1 MKQKLLIKTTSIK
14 SFLELFHKE
23 EVIKEIQLGDT
34 WHPSSGFI
42 DENILEGKNKI
53 QDILEFPYGFKGL
66 VCFEGIIG
74 NLKVKYKALEEEYEQ
89 YEIIGNN
96 KEIREIEN
104 KIIKLN
110 SYKPKSFKYSII
122 KL

>member
-14 SFLELFHKE
+14 SFLALFDKE
-23 EVIKEIQLGDT
+23 EAIKELQLGDT

-42 DENILEGKNKI
+42 DENILENKNKI
-53 QDILEFPYGFKGL
+53 QDILEFTYDFKGL
-66 VCFEGIIG
+66 VCFEGVIG

-89 YEIIGNN
+89 YEIIGNDE
-96 KEIREIEN
+96 KIIEIEN
-104 KIIKLN
+104 KLIELN